1 MRLDF
6 RQLDEDVKTFLIILA
21 MLTIMAIVTRQLFFI
36 LLDVF
41 IISIAVFTYVR
52 KKGSLP
58 LDFLKKGEVS
68 SNVEIKDGILKIN
81 GKVKGVLIV
90 DDIPFDYRDESNETL
105 RVKIVQFHKILD
117 AVGSVEITFKK
128 EMIDKNEYL
137 GKLFLKVQ
145 NLQVIVEKDP
155 SNARAKR
162 ELELTQAMIKKI
174 NEGEMPFRYVI
185 YFFVNAKSEEDA
197 KASIQ
202 LLRKGLESIGVK
214 SRPAR
219 KGEIESIIEDRV
231 ATRTEGLPS
240 QVPFL
245 TVFSLPKSPKFELL
259 EDGVYL
265 GKEIGS
271 GKAVFWNYS
280 KMLNPHTLVVGP
292 TGAGKTEYLISLAY
306 KLSTFAE
313 IPVVF
318 FDTKS
323 DIKLRL
329 KRYGVDMKILSP
341 LMYHLSLLKTDGAPL
356 ESYISQLEEILASAY
371 QLDRYT
377 SAILFKSIK
386 NAFIKY
392 EKPTWENVIDE
403 LEKFDLPLEKKT
415 FLFRILSQVS
425 EFEGDDDKYD
435 LVKAIGKDGVYV
447 VDLSLIRSEELRRL
461 IMLSVLTKIYN
472 RYNLADDKLKIA
484 LVVDEA
490 WSILKN
496 VSEDS
501 IIMDLIKRGRGFGI
515 AMLMATQ
522 NIEDFGE
529 HSDIYLDNIGL
540 IAFMNNG
547 DKKFWNE
554 VTRFVNINDEE
565 IARQLTF
572 LGRGEALVRFI
583 TDPRPVLVSLDSFAR
598 S

>member
-1 MRLDF
+1 MS
-6 RQLDEDVKTFLIILA
+6 EDVKYFLIILV
-21 MLTIMAIVTRQLFFI
+21 MLTIMAVATRQLFFVI
-36 LLDVF
+36 LDVLALSF
-41 IISIAVFTYVR
+41 GIVMYMR
-52 KKGSLP
+52 KKGGLP
-58 LDFLKKGEVS
+58 LDFLKKGAEASNIEV
-68 SNVEIKDGILKIN
+68 KDGILKIN
-81 GKVKGVLIV
+81 GKIKGVLVV
-90 DDIPFDYRDESNETL
+90 DDIPFDFRDESNETL
-105 RVKIVQFHKILD
+105 RVKIIQFHKVLD
-117 AVGSVEITFKK
+117 ALGSVEITFKK

-145 NLQVIVEKDP
+145 NLQIIVEKDP

-197 KASIQ
+197 KASTQ
-202 LLRKGLESIGVK
+202 LLRKGLESIGIK
-214 SRPAR
+214 ARPAR
-219 KGEIESIIEDRV
+219 RGEILDLLQDRI

-245 TVFSLPKSPKFELL
+245 TVFSLPKSPKFELM
-259 EDGVYL
+259 EDGVFL
-265 GKEIGS
+265 GQEIGS
-271 GKAVFWNYS
+271 NKAVFWNFS

-292 TGAGKTEYLISLAY
+292 TGAGKTEFLISFAY
-306 KLSTFAE
+306 KLSVFAD

-329 KRYGVDMKILSP
+329 RKYGIDAKILSP
-341 LMYHLSLLKTDGAPL
+341 LMYHLSLLKPEGVSL
-356 ESYISQLEEILASAY
+356 ESYISQLEEILASSFE
-371 QLDRYT
+371 LDRYT
-377 SAILFKSIK
+377 SAILFKAMK
-386 NAFIKY
+386 NAFLKY

-415 FLFRILSQVS
+415 FLFRVLSQT
-425 EFEGDDDKYD
+425 EQFEGDDDRYD
-435 LVKAIGKDGVYV
+435 LVKAIDKGGVYV
-447 VDLSLIRSEELRRL
+447 VDLSLVRAEELRRL

-472 RYNLADDKLKIA
+472 RYNVADDKLKIA

-501 IIMDLIKRGRGFGI
+501 VVMDLIKRGRGFGI

-522 NIEDFGE
+522 NIQDFGD
-529 HSDIYLDNIGL
+529 HADVYLENIGL

-554 VTRFVNINDEE
+554 VTRFVNISDEE
-565 IARQLTF
+565 IVRQLTF
-572 LGRGEALVRFI
+572 LGRGEALIHFI
-583 TDPRPVLVSLDSFAR
+583 NDPRPVLVSLDSFAR